1 VIAISCPK
9 CGKEYVFDETK
20 IPRDVEMLECKICK
34 TRFLLDWDEDLYVDP
49 LEDLPAAEERLA
61 AAASSAAESDAEIPP
76 PGVET
81 IEFSRRTPPVDEDTL
96 TELPL
101 DELDAATEDFAE
113 PDVETVAPTRYREHR
128 QPSLPAFSAER
139 FRMLNARSKKRES
152 KLFLYGLLA
161 LVVFLI
167 FYFFIYSG
175 H

>member
-1 VIAISCPK
+1 MIAISCPK

-61 AAASSAAESDAEIPP
+61 AAGPFAAEAEIPP
-76 PGVET
+76 QLVEPNE
-81 IEFSRRTPPVDEDTL
+81 ISRRTPVDEDEL
-96 TELPL
+96 TELPRE
-101 DELDAATEDFAE
+101 ELDTTTEDFAE
-113 PDVETVAPTRYREHR
+113 PDVETVAPTRHREHR

-139 FRMLNARSKKRES
+139 FRMLNARRKKRES
-152 KLFLYGLLA
+152 KLFWYGLLA
-161 LVVFLI
+161 LVAFLI

>member
-20 IPRDVEMLECKICK
+20 IPRDVEMIECKICK

-61 AAASSAAESDAEIPP
+61 AAASAASEPEAERPAEGVEPIEAGQNTP
-76 PGVET
+76 PGG
-81 IEFSRRTPPVDEDTL
+81 DEL
-96 TELPL
+96 TELPFE
-101 DELDAATEDFAE
+101 ELDGEKEDAPTPVAE
-113 PDVETVAPTRYREHR
+113 AVAPVRYREDR
-128 QPSLPAFSAER
+128 QAPSTTFSAER
-139 FRMLNARSKKRES
+139 FRMLNARRKKRES

-161 LVVFLI
+161 LVAFLI